1 MTDVY
6 FTAGEIETLGKVVNS
21 LGIMG
26 SQILLRHRPEL
37 YLQAHANLRKCRKD
51 SEATAR
57 QQGDST
63 TLIAANPL
71 GMCGTAAAAADPAA
85 QFRESICRMVDGA
98 AAVLL
103 ASAFLGHCIA
113 SYSQP
118 RSETVVRLQDKR
130 LN

>member
-1 MTDVY
+1 MTEQF
-6 FTAGEIETLGKVVNS
+6 FTAGEIEILGKVVNS

-51 SEATAR
+51 SEELLKRLDHMAR
-57 QQGDST
+57 QSKDESA
-63 TLIAANPL
+63 LRIIEDLDVIPE
-71 GMCGTAAAAADPAA
+71 DAA
-85 QFRESICRMVDGA
+85 QSLHVARRC
-98 AAVLL
+98 LL

-113 SYSQP
+113 SFSHP

>member
-1 MTDVY
+1 MTEQY

-37 YLQAHANLRKCRKD
+37 YLQAHANLRKCRND
-51 SEATAR
+51 SEELLKRLDHMAR
-57 QQGDST
+57 QSKDESA
-63 TLIAANPL
+63 LRIIEDLDVMPE
-71 GMCGTAAAAADPAA
+71 DAA
-85 QFRESICRMVDGA
+85 QSLHIARRC
-98 AAVLL
+98 LL

-113 SYSQP
+113 SYSHP

>member
-1 MTDVY
+1 MTEQY
-6 FTAGEIETLGKVVNS
+6 FTAGEIEILGKVVNS

-37 YLQAHANLRKCRKD
+37 YLQAHANLRKCRND
-51 SEATAR
+51 SEELLKRLDHMAR
-57 QQGDST
+57 QSKDESALRIIEDLDVMPEDATQS
-63 TLIAANPL
+63 LHIARR
-71 GMCGTAAAAADPAA
+71 C
-85 QFRESICRMVDGA
+85 
-98 AAVLL
+98 LL

-113 SYSQP
+113 AYSHP